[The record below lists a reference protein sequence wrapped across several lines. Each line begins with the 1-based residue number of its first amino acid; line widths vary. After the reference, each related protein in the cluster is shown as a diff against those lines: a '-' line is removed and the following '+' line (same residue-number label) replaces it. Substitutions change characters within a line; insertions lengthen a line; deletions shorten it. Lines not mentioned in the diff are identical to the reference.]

1 MAGINLKY
9 RQIKKIL
16 LDNGFKE
23 VRKPKSDHHIFKRQ
37 PHEIISIPMSCNGLI
52 VQRLFREFN
61 IKR

>member
-16 LDNGFKE
+16 LNNGFQE
-23 VRKPKSDHHIFKRQ
+23 VRTTGDHHIFKRQ
-37 PHEIISIPMSCNGLI
+37 AHEIISIPLSCNGLI
-52 VQRLFREFN
+52 VQRLFREFD

>member
-16 LDNGFKE
+16 LNNGFKE
-23 VRKPKSDHHIFKRQ
+23 VRAPGDHHIFKRH